1 MDGIR
6 GGMEALHG
14 AHRLDSG
21 PRSAG
26 PRGSL
31 QPGVASSSFQGVL
44 QNLTQ
49 VATGGAPSPLAPLT
63 GTPIAGLPFA
73 IGPNSMALDPGVATS
88 LLTPQQQA
96 NREVGAQLE
105 GVFASQLIK
114 EMRQTL
120 DGATLFG
127 NNGGDVY
134 GGLLDM
140 YLSQHLAPTGFLGI
154 GSMVEKQ
161 LNRKLV

>member
-1 MDGIR
+1 
-6 GGMEALHG
+6 
-14 AHRLDSG
+14 
-21 PRSAG
+21 
-26 PRGSL
+26 
-31 QPGVASSSFQGVL
+31 
-44 QNLTQ
+44 
-49 VATGGAPSPLAPLT
+49 
-63 GTPIAGLPFA
+63 
-73 IGPNSMALDPGVATS
+73 MALDPGVATS